1 MNVSGIRPGVG
12 FYSAGSVAAIRQAA
26 EIRQQAAVDTK
37 GAAQDTTEEVDEQ
50 ALAQKR
56 EAARA
61 KQTFGAYDYAN
72 QYRPEDSIS
81 TARVGNIR
89 SNDVE
94 RAISDMQKD
103 NALHQYQ
110 YFVKEGGTNRAG
122 DVSAVTLRGG
132 EDFSL

>member
-12 FYSAGSVAAIRQAA
+12 FYNASSISAIRQAA
-26 EIRQQAAVDTK
+26 EIQQPEVETQ
-37 GAAQDTTEEVDEQ
+37 AQTPEKEEIDEE
-50 ALAQKR
+50 ALAAKR
-56 EAARA
+56 SAARA

-81 TARVGNIR
+81 NVRVGNIR

-94 RAISDMQKD
+94 RAINDMQRD

-110 YFVKEGGTNRAG
+110 YFVKEGAVGRSE
-122 DVSAVTLRGG
+122 DVSSVTLRGG
-132 EDFSL
+132 EDFTL

>member
-1 MNVSGIRPGVG
+1 MNISGIRPSVG
-12 FYSAGSVAAIRQAA
+12 FYSAGSIAAIRQAA
-26 EIRQQAAVDTK
+26 EVRQPEVETQAKTPEKQEID
-37 GAAQDTTEEVDEQ
+37 EE
-50 ALAQKR
+50 ALAAKR
-56 EAARA
+56 SAARA

-81 TARVGNIR
+81 NVRVGNIR

-94 RAISDMQKD
+94 RAINDMQKD

-110 YFVKEGGTNRAG
+110 YFVKEGAVERAA

-132 EDFSL
+132 EDFTL